1 MKHQIRRLPVHR
13 NATIM
18 AAVGATAIALVAV
31 LLAMI
36 LPFARSD
43 SSKGE
48 ILFWLLLMPF
58 IYALVFYLFT
68 AVTCAVYNLVA
79 KHLGGFELE
88 LAEMS
93 PTAGPQRTG
102 MGTEPR
108 AKQAVTTFGP
118 V

>member
-13 NATIM
+13 NATVM
-18 AAVGATAIALVAV
+18 AALGATATALVAV
-31 LLAMI
+31 VMAMI

-58 IYALVFYLFT
+58 LYALVFYVFT

-79 KHLGGFELE
+79 KRLGGFELE
-88 LAEMS
+88 LAPLS
-93 PTAGPQRTG
+93 PVTGPEPAGAGPAGRSGVVSTLG
-102 MGTEPR
+102 S
-108 AKQAVTTFGP
+108 V
-118 V
+118 